1 MRLMGGKCAIV
12 VKILDMS
19 ILEMEYDH
27 DEREFNY
34 TTNTIILVIQ
44 KI

>member
-19 ILEMEYDH
+19 IEMEYDH